1 MSNVIIFK
9 QTRYLNNELNNIL
22 NKYEFKDLEVYI
34 NFSGKFFR
42 KNKLEKYIFEKSD
55 TNKIFMLS
63 HFSKKYKKIYFSI
76 TFNTLNMKLS
86 NNVHFNRFEYLNK
99 KIFLYKEKPKLNIEG
114 DIVIFL
120 NNSGGFYSKFLN
132 YEVQIPKLISIIRKY
147 NTKNKIKIRP
157 HPREVLDIETIIKK
171 IKKYEKNVYLDK
183 RDYNH
188 FKNKIFVIF
197 IQNTV
202 SILDFLNLGIPLMN
216 PNFIPQNDYEDVYIN
231 HKNLKNM
238 IEFVDRKKLLNKYY
252 NYVLTKDEIQNN
264 PEFIKKFLNKNIK
277 NIKNNL

>member
-1 MSNVIIFK
+1 MSNVIVYK
-9 QTRYLNNELNNIL
+9 QTRYLNNELHNIL
-22 NKYEFKDLEVYI
+22 KNNEFKDLQVYI
-34 NFSGKFFR
+34 NFSGKSFR
-42 KNKLEKYIFEKSD
+42 KNKLEKYIFEKCE

-63 HFSKKYKKIYFSI
+63 HLSKKYKKIYFTI

-86 NNVHFNRFEYLNK
+86 KNINFNRFEYLNK
-99 KIFLYKEKPKLNIEG
+99 NVFLYKEKPKLNIEG

-120 NNSGGFYSKFLN
+120 NNSEGYYNKYLN
-132 YEVQIPKLISIIRKY
+132 YEIQIPKLISIIRRY
-147 NTKNKIKIRP
+147 NKTNKIKIRP
-157 HPREVLDIETIIKK
+157 HPRETLEIENIVKK
-171 IKKYEKNVYLDK
+171 IKKYEKKVYLDK

-197 IQNTV
+197 IQNSV

-231 HKNLKNM
+231 YHNLKNM

-277 NIKNNL
+277 NN

>member
-1 MSNVIIFK
+1 MSNVIVYK
-9 QTRYLNNELNNIL
+9 QTRYLNNELHNIL
-22 NKYEFKDLEVYI
+22 KNNEFKDLQVYI
-34 NFSGKFFR
+34 NFSGKSFR
-42 KNKLEKYIFEKSD
+42 KNKLEKYIFEKCE

-63 HFSKKYKKIYFSI
+63 HLSKKYKKIYFTI

-86 NNVHFNRFEYLNK
+86 KNINFNRFEYLNK

-120 NNSGGFYSKFLN
+120 NNSQGYYNKYLN
-132 YEVQIPKLISIIRKY
+132 YEIQIPKLISIIRKY
-147 NTKNKIKIRP
+147 NKTNKIKIRP
-157 HPREVLDIETIIKK
+157 HPRETLEIENIVKK
-171 IKKYEKNVYLDK
+171 IKKYEKKVYLDK

-197 IQNTV
+197 IQNSV

-231 HKNLKNM
+231 YHNLKNM

-277 NIKNNL
+277 NN

>member
-1 MSNVIIFK
+1 MSNVIVYK
-9 QTRYLNNELNNIL
+9 QTRYLNNELHNIL
-22 NKYEFKDLEVYI
+22 KNNEFKDLQVYI
-34 NFSGKFFR
+34 NFSGKSFR

-63 HFSKKYKKIYFSI
+63 HLSKKYKKIYFTI

-86 NNVHFNRFEYLNK
+86 KNINFNRFEYLNK
-99 KIFLYKEKPKLNIEG
+99 NVFLYKEKPKLNIEG

-120 NNSGGFYSKFLN
+120 NNSGGFYSKYLN
-132 YEVQIPKLISIIRKY
+132 YEAQIPKLISIIRKY

-171 IKKYEKNVYLDK
+171 IKKYEKKVYVDK

-197 IQNTV
+197 IQNSV

-231 HKNLKNM
+231 HNNLKNM
-238 IEFVDRKKLLNKYY
+238 IEFIDRKKLLNKYY

-277 NIKNNL
+277 NN

>member
-34 NFSGKFFR
+34 NFSGKSFR

-63 HFSKKYKKIYFSI
+63 HFSKIYKKIYFSI

-86 NNVHFNRFEYLNK
+86 NNAHFNRFEYLNK
-99 KIFLYKEKPKLNIEG
+99 KIFFYKEKPKLNIEG

-120 NNSGGFYSKFLN
+120 NNSGGFYSKYLN
-132 YEVQIPKLISIIRKY
+132 YEAQIPKLISIIRKY

-171 IKKYEKNVYLDK
+171 IKKYEKKVYLDK

-231 HKNLKNM
+231 HNNLKNM

-252 NYVLTKDEIQNN
+252 NYVLTKDEIQKN

-277 NIKNNL
+277 NNL

>member
-1 MSNVIIFK
+1 MSNIIIYK
-9 QTRYLNNELNNIL
+9 QTRYLNNELYNIL
-22 NKYEFKDLEVYI
+22 KKYEFKDLEVYI
-34 NFSGKFFR
+34 NFSGKSFR
-42 KNKLEKYIFEKSD
+42 KNKLEKYIFEKCE

-63 HFSKKYKKIYFSI
+63 HLSKKYKKIYFTI
-76 TFNTLNMKLS
+76 TFNTLNMQLS
-86 NNVHFNRFEYLNK
+86 KNIHFNRFEYLNK
-99 KIFLYKEKPKLNIEG
+99 NVFLYKEKPKLNIEG

-120 NNSGGFYSKFLN
+120 NNSEGYYNKYLN

-147 NTKNKIKIRP
+147 NKTNKIKIRP
-157 HPREVLDIETIIKK
+157 HPRETLEIENIVKK
-171 IKKYEKNVYLDK
+171 IKKYEKKIYLDK
-183 RDYNH
+183 RDYSH

-197 IQNTV
+197 IQNSV

-231 HKNLKNM
+231 YHNLKNM

-264 PEFIKKFLNKNIK
+264 PEFIKKYLNKNIK
-277 NIKNNL
+277 NNL